1 MTPSDPRPV
10 REIAPLDRASFDRD
24 IRSAGQPVVI
34 RGLATEW
41 PGVAA
46 ARDGDEQFITYLKR
60 FVTPQPITAV
70 VGQPDIS
77 GRFFYTEDLRA
88 LNFER
93 GTSPLAPFLDR
104 LLRDADHPAPLAMAV
119 QSEPIAELLPGFE
132 QANRTDVVPP
142 GTVPRAWLGN
152 RIRVGAHCDLMEN
165 VGIVV
170 AGRRRF
176 TLFPPDQVANLYPG
190 PLELTP
196 AGTPVSMVDLAEP
209 DFDRYPRFTH
219 ALATAQ
225 FVELAPG
232 DAIYIPYHWWH
243 AVDSLGP
250 VNLFVNYWWN
260 EAPPQ
265 GASPYEAMMHAMLA
279 IRSLPVDQRTVWRTM
294 FDHYIFGS
302 NDDPAAHLPDHAKGM
317 LGELDRPQRERL
329 RATLR
334 QVLSQ

>member
-1 MTPSDPRPV
+1 MVQHRSR
-10 REIAPLDRASFDRD
+10 IAVHIAATLTLAMGLWSSRAEAEDGYRLWLRYDLLPPASRADVYA
-24 IRSAGQPVVI
+24 SEPVV
-34 RGLATEW
+34 
-41 PGVAA
+41 
-46 ARDGDEQFITYLKR
+46 
-60 FVTPQPITAV
+60 
-70 VGQPDIS
+70 
-77 GRFFYTEDLRA
+77 
-88 LNFER
+88 
-93 GTSPLAPFLDR
+93 
-104 LLRDADHPAPLAMAV
+104 
-119 QSEPIAELLPGFE
+119 ELLPGFE
-132 QANRTDVVPP
+132 QTKCTDVVPP
-142 GTVPRAWLGN
+142 GTGPRAWLGN

-165 VGIVV
+165 CGIVV

-176 TLFPPDQVANLYPG
+176 TLLPPDQAANLYPG
-190 PLELTP
+190 PLELTTV
-196 AGTPVSMVDLAEP
+196 GTQVSMVDLAAP
-209 DFDRYPRFTH
+209 DFDRYPRFTD

-232 DAIYIPYHWWH
+232 DAIYIPFHWWH

-279 IRSLPVDQRTVWRTM
+279 IRSIPVDQRTVWRTM

-302 NDDPAAHLPDHAKGM
+302 NDDPAAHLPDHAKGT